1 MTGASNVWNDARDP
15 STPFQVWLV
24 IHVQG
29 LSAIKV
35 SIKFVVYLHPL
46 MGHYED
52 IKTMQNVE
60 KGVVWGESIEITIRQ
75 STHKFLLAFHGTLCN
90 YVPILH
96 HLCDSNTSV
105 EHRQFYATSH
115 RYLVPRWVDPI
126 GILRRSVKYGLV
138 TYGGTNIQTGP
149 QHIPCWQ
156 NVTQ

>member
-1 MTGASNVWNDARDP
+1 MKSEVTSFTNSKDMTGASNVWNDARDP

-60 KGVVWGESIEITIRQ
+60 KRWFGVSQ
-75 STHKFLLAFHGTLCN
+75 SKSPFDKAH
-90 YVPILH
+90 
-96 HLCDSNTSV
+96 TSS
-105 EHRQFYATSH
+105 Y
-115 RYLVPRWVDPI
+115 
-126 GILRRSVKYGLV
+126 
-138 TYGGTNIQTGP
+138 
-149 QHIPCWQ
+149 
-156 NVTQ
+156 